1 MKTFAL
7 SFGLTVCLA
16 LQAEA
21 HFIFL
26 ELPPEKPTSAQ
37 LRFSEEPLEETS
49 PALQEKSAPF
59 TVVTGDGTP
68 IPFAPGEGAREG
80 VIPEE
85 TSLIKGSLDYGV
97 MDRGG
102 IYLLTYHAKATRTIK
117 SCIETIGL
125 PLEVLAQAKDGALV
139 VTVLL
144 QGKPVA
150 GAELVVNLPTVK
162 KQAEAT
168 TNADGQATFPLEAGG
183 WVGIRAKA
191 EEARSGTL
199 GDKAYEVV
207 RHYSTLTFPYL
218 AP

>member
-1 MKTFAL
+1 MKIFAL
-7 SFGLTVCLA
+7 SLGLTVCLA
-16 LQAEA
+16 LQADA

-26 ELPPEKPTSAQ
+26 ELPPEKPTCAQ

-59 TVVTGDGTP
+59 TVQTGDGTP
-68 IPFAPGEGAREG
+68 VPFSAGEGAREG
-80 VIPEE
+80 VIPED
-85 TSLIKGSLDYGV
+85 TALLKGSLDYGV

-102 IYLLTYHAKATRTIK
+102 IYLLAYHAKATRNTHKTTKIV
-117 SCIETIGL
+117 GL
-125 PLEVLAQAKDGALV
+125 PLEVLAQVKDGALV

-144 QGKPVA
+144 QGKPAA

-168 TNADGQATFPLEAGG
+168 TNAEGQATFPIEVGG

-191 EEARSGTL
+191 EESRSGTL

-207 RHYSTLTFPYL
+207 RHYSTLTFPYFT
-218 AP
+218 P